1 MDVELGESVTV
12 LTDAFDVNFLR
23 GRHLRILPLADVTAL
38 FLLDVVVLFASLDV
52 ELFLLDVEFFLL
64 DVELFLLDVELFDL
78 VDTGASELDAD
89 DVFDEPSSET
99 DSMASKTW
107 PSRRFAIDST
117 ILDADWSMRNCS
129 LFSDTDDGRATPAE
143 LERFDADLPFFDTW
157 RRLGP
162 FLC

>member
-52 ELFLLDVEFFLL
+52 ELFLLDVVVLFASL

-89 DVFDEPSSET
+89 DVFDEPWSET

-107 PSRRFAIDST
+107 PS
-117 ILDADWSMRNCS
+117 
-129 LFSDTDDGRATPAE
+129 
-143 LERFDADLPFFDTW
+143 
-157 RRLGP
+157 
-162 FLC
+162 

>member
-23 GRHLRILPLADVTAL
+23 GRHLRILPLADVAAL

-64 DVELFLLDVELFDL
+64 DVELFLLDVELFLLDVELFDL

-99 DSMASKTW
+99 CLLYTS
-107 PSRRFAIDST
+107 PSPRDR
-117 ILDADWSMRNCS
+117 
-129 LFSDTDDGRATPAE
+129 G
-143 LERFDADLPFFDTW
+143 
-157 RRLGP
+157 
-162 FLC
+162 

>member
-1 MDVELGESVTV
+1 MDDELGESVTV
-12 LTDAFDVNFLR
+12 LTDAFDENFLR

-38 FLLDVVVLFASLDV
+38 FLLDVVVLFVSLDV
-52 ELFLLDVEFFLL
+52 VLFLLDVVLFDLLDVVLFLL

-107 PSRRFAIDST
+107 PS
-117 ILDADWSMRNCS
+117 
-129 LFSDTDDGRATPAE
+129 
-143 LERFDADLPFFDTW
+143 
-157 RRLGP
+157 
-162 FLC
+162 

>member
-1 MDVELGESVTV
+1 MTV
-12 LTDAFDVNFLR
+12 LTDAFDENFLR

-38 FLLDVVVLFASLDV
+38 FLLDVVVLFVSLDV
-52 ELFLLDVEFFLL
+52 VLFDLLDVVLFLL

-107 PSRRFAIDST
+107 PS
-117 ILDADWSMRNCS
+117 
-129 LFSDTDDGRATPAE
+129 
-143 LERFDADLPFFDTW
+143 
-157 RRLGP
+157 
-162 FLC
+162 

>member
-1 MDVELGESVTV
+1 MTV

-52 ELFLLDVEFFLL
+52 ELFLLDVE
-64 DVELFLLDVELFDL
+64 LFDL

-107 PSRRFAIDST
+107 PS
-117 ILDADWSMRNCS
+117 
-129 LFSDTDDGRATPAE
+129 
-143 LERFDADLPFFDTW
+143 
-157 RRLGP
+157 
-162 FLC
+162 

>member
-1 MDVELGESVTV
+1 MDDELGESVTV

-38 FLLDVVVLFASLDV
+38 FLLDDVVLFASLDV
-52 ELFLLDVEFFLL
+52 ELFLLDVVVLFASL

-107 PSRRFAIDST
+107 PS
-117 ILDADWSMRNCS
+117 
-129 LFSDTDDGRATPAE
+129 
-143 LERFDADLPFFDTW
+143 
-157 RRLGP
+157 
-162 FLC
+162 

>member
-1 MDVELGESVTV
+1 MTV

-64 DVELFLLDVELFDL
+64 DVELFLLDVELFLLDVELFLLDVELFDL

-107 PSRRFAIDST
+107 PS
-117 ILDADWSMRNCS
+117 
-129 LFSDTDDGRATPAE
+129 
-143 LERFDADLPFFDTW
+143 
-157 RRLGP
+157 
-162 FLC
+162 

>member
-52 ELFLLDVEFFLL
+52 ELFLLDVE
-64 DVELFLLDVELFDL
+64 LFLLDVELFDL
-78 VDTGASELDAD
+78 VDIGASELDAD

-107 PSRRFAIDST
+107 PS
-117 ILDADWSMRNCS
+117 
-129 LFSDTDDGRATPAE
+129 
-143 LERFDADLPFFDTW
+143 
-157 RRLGP
+157 
-162 FLC
+162 

>member
-1 MDVELGESVTV
+1 M
-12 LTDAFDVNFLR
+12 
-23 GRHLRILPLADVTAL
+23 RILPLADVTAL

-107 PSRRFAIDST
+107 PS
-117 ILDADWSMRNCS
+117 
-129 LFSDTDDGRATPAE
+129 
-143 LERFDADLPFFDTW
+143 
-157 RRLGP
+157 
-162 FLC
+162 

>member
-12 LTDAFDVNFLR
+12 LTDAFDENFLR

-38 FLLDVVVLFASLDV
+38 FLLDVVVLFVSLDV
-52 ELFLLDVEFFLL
+52 VLFDLLDVVLFLL

-107 PSRRFAIDST
+107 PS
-117 ILDADWSMRNCS
+117 
-129 LFSDTDDGRATPAE
+129 
-143 LERFDADLPFFDTW
+143 
-157 RRLGP
+157 
-162 FLC
+162 

>member
-38 FLLDVVVLFASLDV
+38 FLLDVVVPFASLDV
-52 ELFLLDVEFFLL
+52 ELFLLDVVVLFASL

-107 PSRRFAIDST
+107 PS
-117 ILDADWSMRNCS
+117 
-129 LFSDTDDGRATPAE
+129 
-143 LERFDADLPFFDTW
+143 
-157 RRLGP
+157 
-162 FLC
+162 

>member
-1 MDVELGESVTV
+1 MLDDELGESVTV
-12 LTDAFDVNFLR
+12 LTDIFDVNFLR
-23 GRHLRILPLADVTAL
+23 GRHLRSILPLADVTAL

-107 PSRRFAIDST
+107 PS
-117 ILDADWSMRNCS
+117 
-129 LFSDTDDGRATPAE
+129 
-143 LERFDADLPFFDTW
+143 
-157 RRLGP
+157 
-162 FLC
+162 

>member
-38 FLLDVVVLFASLDV
+38 FLLDVVELFASLDV
-52 ELFLLDVEFFLL
+52 ELFASLEVELFLLNVELFLLDVELFLL

-99 DSMASKTW
+99 DSTASKTW
-107 PSRRFAIDST
+107 PS
-117 ILDADWSMRNCS
+117 
-129 LFSDTDDGRATPAE
+129 
-143 LERFDADLPFFDTW
+143 
-157 RRLGP
+157 
-162 FLC
+162 

>member
-1 MDVELGESVTV
+1 MDDELGESVTV

-23 GRHLRILPLADVTAL
+23 GRHLRILPLADVAAL
-38 FLLDVVVLFASLDV
+38 FLLDVVLFASLDV
-52 ELFLLDVEFFLL
+52 ELFLLDVVVLFASL

-107 PSRRFAIDST
+107 PS
-117 ILDADWSMRNCS
+117 
-129 LFSDTDDGRATPAE
+129 
-143 LERFDADLPFFDTW
+143 
-157 RRLGP
+157 
-162 FLC
+162 

>member
-1 MDVELGESVTV
+1 MTV

-23 GRHLRILPLADVTAL
+23 GRHLRILPLADVTALFLLDVVVLFASLDVEL

-107 PSRRFAIDST
+107 PS
-117 ILDADWSMRNCS
+117 
-129 LFSDTDDGRATPAE
+129 
-143 LERFDADLPFFDTW
+143 
-157 RRLGP
+157 
-162 FLC
+162 

>member
-12 LTDAFDVNFLR
+12 LTDAFDENFLR

-38 FLLDVVVLFASLDV
+38 FLLDVVVLFVSLDV
-52 ELFLLDVEFFLL
+52 VLFDLLDVVLFDLL
-64 DVELFLLDVELFDL
+64 DVVLFDLLDVVLFLLDVELFDL

-107 PSRRFAIDST
+107 PS
-117 ILDADWSMRNCS
+117 
-129 LFSDTDDGRATPAE
+129 
-143 LERFDADLPFFDTW
+143 
-157 RRLGP
+157 
-162 FLC
+162 

>member
-1 MDVELGESVTV
+1 MDDELGESVTV

-52 ELFLLDVEFFLL
+52 ELFLLDVE
-64 DVELFLLDVELFDL
+64 LFDL

-107 PSRRFAIDST
+107 PS
-117 ILDADWSMRNCS
+117 
-129 LFSDTDDGRATPAE
+129 
-143 LERFDADLPFFDTW
+143 
-157 RRLGP
+157 
-162 FLC
+162 

>member
-1 MDVELGESVTV
+1 MDDELGESVTV

-52 ELFLLDVEFFLL
+52 ELFLLDVE
-64 DVELFLLDVELFDL
+64 LFLLDVELFDL

-107 PSRRFAIDST
+107 PS
-117 ILDADWSMRNCS
+117 
-129 LFSDTDDGRATPAE
+129 
-143 LERFDADLPFFDTW
+143 
-157 RRLGP
+157 
-162 FLC
+162 

>member
-12 LTDAFDVNFLR
+12 LTDAFDENFLR

-38 FLLDVVVLFASLDV
+38 FLLDVVVLFDLLDV
-52 ELFLLDVEFFLL
+52 VLFDLLDVVLFLLDVELFDLL
-64 DVELFLLDVELFDL
+64 DVVLFLLDVELFDL

-107 PSRRFAIDST
+107 PS
-117 ILDADWSMRNCS
+117 
-129 LFSDTDDGRATPAE
+129 
-143 LERFDADLPFFDTW
+143 
-157 RRLGP
+157 
-162 FLC
+162 

>member
-1 MDVELGESVTV
+1 MDDELGDSVTV

-38 FLLDVVVLFASLDV
+38 FLLDVVVLFD
-52 ELFLLDVEFFLL
+52 LLDVVLVDLL
-64 DVELFLLDVELFDL
+64 DVVLFLLDVELFDL

-107 PSRRFAIDST
+107 PS
-117 ILDADWSMRNCS
+117 
-129 LFSDTDDGRATPAE
+129 
-143 LERFDADLPFFDTW
+143 
-157 RRLGP
+157 
-162 FLC
+162 

>member
-1 MDVELGESVTV
+1 MTV

-38 FLLDVVVLFASLDV
+38 FLLDVVVLFVSLDV
-52 ELFLLDVEFFLL
+52 VLFVSLDVVLFDLLDVVLFLL

-107 PSRRFAIDST
+107 PS
-117 ILDADWSMRNCS
+117 
-129 LFSDTDDGRATPAE
+129 
-143 LERFDADLPFFDTW
+143 
-157 RRLGP
+157 
-162 FLC
+162 

>member
-1 MDVELGESVTV
+1 MTV

-52 ELFLLDVEFFLL
+52 ELFLLDVELFLL

-99 DSMASKTW
+99 DSMALTTW
-107 PSRRFAIDST
+107 PSCLFTIDST
-117 ILDADWSMRNCS
+117 ILDAHWSRRNCS

>member
-12 LTDAFDVNFLR
+12 LTDAFDENFLR

-38 FLLDVVVLFASLDV
+38 FLLDVVVLFVSLDVVLFLLDVVVLFVSLDV
-52 ELFLLDVEFFLL
+52 ELFDLLDVELFLL

-107 PSRRFAIDST
+107 PS
-117 ILDADWSMRNCS
+117 
-129 LFSDTDDGRATPAE
+129 
-143 LERFDADLPFFDTW
+143 
-157 RRLGP
+157 
-162 FLC
+162 

>member
-12 LTDAFDVNFLR
+12 LTDASDVNFLR

-52 ELFLLDVEFFLL
+52 ELFLLDVVVLFASL

-107 PSRRFAIDST
+107 PS
-117 ILDADWSMRNCS
+117 
-129 LFSDTDDGRATPAE
+129 
-143 LERFDADLPFFDTW
+143 
-157 RRLGP
+157 
-162 FLC
+162 

>member
-1 MDVELGESVTV
+1 MDDELGESVTV

-23 GRHLRILPLADVTAL
+23 GRHLRILPLADVAAL
-38 FLLDVVVLFASLDV
+38 FLLDVVVLFAS
-52 ELFLLDVEFFLL
+52 L

-107 PSRRFAIDST
+107 PS
-117 ILDADWSMRNCS
+117 
-129 LFSDTDDGRATPAE
+129 
-143 LERFDADLPFFDTW
+143 
-157 RRLGP
+157 
-162 FLC
+162 